1 MPKRGDDPIPDALL
15 LSNGVHELDRDLPL
29 SPRQVRLM
37 TGLSRGDLA
46 EYRRTRPPKPLLAV
60 VSKKK
65 GAKVWYE
72 LGEVLDWR
80 KARKPVLQKSKP
92 SGGAKTFTA
101 FIARGRM
108 DDEWPFART
117 REGQLVD
124 FFASLRLGP
133 LLDYGADCEW
143 LTLEDFVE
151 ESQRWA
157 SEVKAQAVAR
167 HLSRPEVL
175 RVPDAAATATCPKCG
190 HAVEGAH
197 RCRL

>member
-15 LSNGVHELDRDLPL
+15 LSNGVHELDRDLRL
-29 SPRQVRLM
+29 SPRQVHRM
-37 TGLSRGDLA
+37 TGLSLGDLA
-46 EYRRTRPPKPLLAV
+46 EYRRTRPPKRPLAV
-60 VSKKK
+60 VSEKK

-80 KARKPVLQKSKP
+80 KARKPVLQKP

-101 FIARGRM
+101 FVARGRM
-108 DDEWPFART
+108 EDEWVFART
-117 REGQLVD
+117 KEGQLID

-143 LTLEDFVE
+143 LSLAEYIQSMRAWTHMVGE
-151 ESQRWA
+151 Q
-157 SEVKAQAVAR
+157 
-167 HLSRPEVL
+167 
-175 RVPDAAATATCPKCG
+175 ATARSLAHPDVMPELPLVKGATCASCG
-190 HAVEGAH
+190 RVKRPGH